1 MRLACLLFAALVLLG
16 CQGAWSEGEAIPAA
30 PPDPRGDP
38 GRGITL
44 MARFEC
50 SRCHD
55 IAGVTEPLPNKDC
68 VGCHEEILSGSAH
81 RAPADVLP
89 KWREAVRPLAV
100 TPDLPSS
107 ASHFKRSWIEK
118 FLLEPRDIRPN
129 LHPMMP
135 RLAISAEEARDIATA
150 LAPSD
155 EEPVSWQGTDLA
167 RGRKLLEEKGCGT
180 CHVFSGVRPLPDSP
194 PALTAGNVPP
204 ASIAL
209 APDLR
214 FARERLQIKGLIAW
228 LRNPDSVKPGAMMP
242 SLKLSMREALDIARY
257 IMTAELAPEP
267 APKFAP
273 RLPLLDRRVTY
284 EEVSQKVFR
293 KTCWHCH
300 GEPDYGVGDGGPG
313 NTGGFGFKPRG
324 LSLADYEGI
333 ASGYMDDKGE
343 RHSVFALT
351 NEGTPRLVSSL
362 IARRDEM
369 AGYSSPS
376 IRGMPLGLPPLSPEE
391 IQLVE
396 SWIAQGRPE

>member
-1 MRLACLLFAALVLLG
+1 MRLFGLLLAAFVLLG
-16 CQGAWSEGEAIPAA
+16 CQGAWGETEALPAVT
-30 PPDPRGDP
+30 PDPRGDS
-38 GRGITL
+38 GRGLTL
-44 MARFEC
+44 MQRFEC

-55 IAGVTEPLPNKDC
+55 IAGVTEPLPEKDC
-68 VGCHEEILSGSAH
+68 VGCHQDILSLPKYP
-81 RAPADVLP
+81 APADVLP

-100 TPDLPSS
+100 TPNFPES
-107 ASHFKRSWIEK
+107 ASYFKRSWIEK

-150 LAPSD
+150 LAPAD
-155 EEPVSWQGTDLA
+155 EEPISWKGTDLA
-167 RGRKLLEEKGCGT
+167 RGRRLIEQKGCGS
-180 CHVFSGVRPLPDSP
+180 CHVFSGVHPLPDTP
-194 PALTAGNVPP
+194 PALSAENVPP
-204 ASIAL
+204 STIAL

-214 FARERLQIKGLIAW
+214 FARDRLHVKGLLAW
-228 LRNPDSVKPGAMMP
+228 LRNPDSVKPGALMP
-242 SLKLSMREALDIARY
+242 SMKLSMREARDIARY

-267 APKFAP
+267 APKLGQ

-284 EEVSQKVFR
+284 EEVSEKVFR

-300 GEPDYGVGDGGPG
+300 SEPDYGIGDGGPG

-333 ASGYMDDKGE
+333 ASGYVDDKGE
-343 RHSVFALT
+343 RHSVFTLT
-351 NEGTPRLVSSL
+351 KEGMPRLVSSL

-376 IRGMPLGLPPLSPEE
+376 IRGMPLGLPPLAPEE

>member
-1 MRLACLLFAALVLLG
+1 
-16 CQGAWSEGEAIPAA
+16 
-30 PPDPRGDP
+30 
-38 GRGITL
+38 

-50 SRCHD
+50 SRCHH
-55 IAGVTEPLPNKDC
+55 IADVTEPLPNKDC
-68 VGCHEEILSGSAH
+68 VGCHQEILSGSAH
-81 RAPADVLP
+81 RAPADVLS

-167 RGRKLLEEKGCGT
+167 RGRKLIEEKGCGT

-214 FARERLQIKGLIAW
+214 FARERLQVKGLIAW

-267 APKFAP
+267 APKLAP

>member
-1 MRLACLLFAALVLLG
+1 MRLLGLLLAALVLLG
-16 CQGAWSEGEAIPAA
+16 CQGGWGESEALPTVT
-30 PPDPRGDP
+30 PDPRGDHS
-38 GRGITL
+38 RGLTL
-44 MARFEC
+44 MQRFEC

-55 IAGVTEPLPNKDC
+55 IAGVTEPLPEKDC
-68 VGCHEEILSGSAH
+68 VGCHQEILSQPKYP
-81 RAPADVLP
+81 APADVLP

-100 TPDLPSS
+100 TPNFPEA
-107 ASHFKRSWIEK
+107 ASYFKRSWIEK

-135 RLAISAEEARDIATA
+135 RLAITPEEARDIATA
-150 LAPSD
+150 LAPAD
-155 EEPVSWQGTDLA
+155 EDPVSWKGTDLA
-167 RGRKLLEEKGCGT
+167 RGRKLIEEKGCGS
-180 CHVFSGVRPLPDSP
+180 CHVFSGVHPLPDTP
-194 PALTAGNVPP
+194 PALSAGSVPP
-204 ASIAL
+204 SSIAL

-214 FARERLQIKGLIAW
+214 FARDRLHVKGLIAW
-228 LRNPDSVKPGAMMP
+228 LRNPDSVKPGALMP
-242 SLKLSMREALDIARY
+242 SMKLSMREARDIARY

-267 APKFAP
+267 APKLGQ
-273 RLPLLDRRVTY
+273 RLPLLDRRVPY
-284 EEVSQKVFR
+284 EEVSEKVFR

-333 ASGYMDDKGE
+333 ASGYVDDKGE
-343 RHSVFALT
+343 RHSVFTLT
-351 NEGTPRLVSSL
+351 KEGMPRLVSSL
-362 IARRDEM
+362 IARRDEI

-376 IRGMPLGLPPLSPEE
+376 IRGMPLGLPPLAPEE